1 MRKLSNYL
9 LEKRLITR
17 EQFEIGHREHIV
29 TGQGLGSTLV
39 SNGFL
44 RRTQLRAAL
53 LEIDPAALMGEDDL
67 SVELKLPRDFMLAT
81 RTIVAGDLGDELV
94 IATLHP
100 EPEFVRAGM
109 QERLPGKS
117 IRLGSAPVL
126 QIHSRL
132 RTMSESSG
140 VLDRIK
146 VAEDEDINRI
156 IETVF
161 NEAVRVRATDIHL
174 EPTSHAFNIRFR
186 VDTVMSHEFTLP
198 MGKYDRIIARVKDR
212 ASMDVS
218 DKRNPQDGAFSFTH
232 HGVSIDCRVAS
243 VLTAYG
249 EKLALRLLNK
259 DTVLID
265 IRDLGIA
272 RTEEWLELTR
282 QRDGIILVSGP
293 TGSGKSTTLYSTL
306 MSIDR
311 LHRQVYTCEDPVE
324 YRIPYLNQCQIN
336 YNTDPPFD
344 YAAFGRAILR
354 LNPDVIVF
362 GELRDEETVK
372 YAIRSA
378 ETGHLVY
385 GTVHNNDAAT
395 AISRLTELGASIE
408 HLKHLIRGVLVQRL
422 ARKLCNSCRGAG
434 CDACRGGYHGMV
446 PVVEFVA
453 LRSPEEVVALQ
464 ERQLPYYTFQDDAAA
479 KVAAGLTDCREL
491 SRITAREVKFC
502 RGGRCTVPNYSQC
515 SNYLT

>member
-9 LEKRLITR
+9 LEQQLITT
-17 EQFEIGHREHIV
+17 EELEIGQREHAV
-29 TGQGLGSTLV
+29 TGQNLGSTLV
-39 SNGFL
+39 ANGFL
-44 RRTQLRAAL
+44 RRKQLRAAL
-53 LEIDPAALMGEDDL
+53 LEIDPAALMGEEDL
-67 SVELKLPRDFMLAT
+67 SSELKLPRDFMLAT
-81 RTIVAGDLGDELV
+81 STIVAGDLGDELV

-100 EPEFVRAGM
+100 DPEYVYSGM
-109 QERLPGKS
+109 TERMPNKT
-117 IRLGSAPVL
+117 IRMGSAAVL
-126 QIHSRL
+126 EIHRKL
-132 RTMSESSG
+132 RTMTESSG

-146 VAEDEDINRI
+146 VAEDEDVNRI
-156 IETVF
+156 IETVL
-161 NEAVRVRATDIHL
+161 NEAVRIRATDIHL
-174 EPTSHAFNIRFR
+174 EPTDHAFNIRFR

-198 MGKYDRIIARVKDR
+198 LGKYDRIIARIKDR

-218 DKRNPQDGAFSFTH
+218 DKRNPQDGAFSFTR
-232 HGVSIDCRVAS
+232 HGVTIDCRVAS

-324 YRIPYLNQCQIN
+324 YRIPYINQCQIN
-336 YNTDPPFD
+336 YNNEPPFD

-385 GTVHNNDAAT
+385 GTVHNNDAPT
-395 AISRLTELGASIE
+395 AISRLTELGATIE

-434 CDACRGGYHGMV
+434 CAECRGGYHGMV
-446 PVVEFVA
+446 PIVEFVA
-453 LRSPEEVVALQ
+453 LRSPEDVTALH
-464 ERQLPYYTFQDDAAA
+464 ERRLPYYTFLDDAAA
-479 KVAAGLTDCREL
+479 KTAAGLTDCREL
-491 SRITAREVKFC
+491 SRITAQEMKFC
-502 RGGRCTVPNYSQC
+502 RDGRCSVPNYSQC
-515 SNYLT
+515 NNYLN